1 MAVGNLGN
9 LEIVLV
15 GYDDGDVAAY
25 YTHAIVRC
33 LKATSDQSRGT
44 GACRARQTL
53 HPKPFFH
60 ENVGKSAWGLAIHEQ
75 SRLIAVGSN
84 LHEVTVFAFA
94 VNRNKAAV
102 KFPEVDNSPRVA
114 TGQTALELQK
124 QFQSR
129 TRTWRI
135 TLPLGHTGNNIPN
148 LDFIDDEAGEAD
160 KVAAIDIA
168 GSVWILDIWKIG
180 ALPIHWRDDPDTD
193 LTPGM
198 YGILFHREP
207 LNESQA
213 DTMAAREAGAC
224 WSFGVAAS
232 SQPGVSANVSAH
244 LRTRSLTSPSAGKPH
259 PGWTP
264 LAACITSRSCRR
276 IPATCSGS
284 ALALA
289 TRIHMPRPPRGTI
302 PTATSRLC
310 GIVIA
315 TPRARLAI

>member
-1 MAVGNLGN
+1 MLTVKLLTQLYFAAYQDRIYVYQPRRAPQILPSPSLILHPRPSKLAICCGGVQDKVFPHQINHMAVGNLGN

-33 LKATSDQSRGT
+33 VKATSDQSRGT

-94 VNRNKAAV
+94 VNRNKATV
-102 KFPEVDNSPRVA
+102 RFPEVDNSPRVA

-168 GSVWILDIWKIG
+168 GNVWILDIWKIG

-213 DTMAAREAGAC
+213 DTMAARGAGAC

-232 SQPGVSANVSAH
+232 S
-244 LRTRSLTSPSAGKPH
+244 
-259 PGWTP
+259 
-264 LAACITSRSCRR
+264 
-276 IPATCSGS
+276 
-284 ALALA
+284 
-289 TRIHMPRPPRGTI
+289 
-302 PTATSRLC
+302 
-310 GIVIA
+310 
-315 TPRARLAI
+315 